1 MADVK
6 NPMRKSVI
14 HTDMK
19 TREIAKILRKNS
31 TLGEMKLWKEL
42 RGKKMLGYEFQRE
55 VPIGKYIVDFYCPA
69 LHLAIEIDGVTHIS
83 DDIYRTDRER
93 DATLGKTDL
102 HFLRF
107 TDDTVRNDIKS
118 VLVEIELWIKEH
130 SKRKKIMENHPST
143 RSQQ

>member
-1 MADVK
+1 
-6 NPMRKSVI
+6 MRKSVI
-14 HTDMK
+14 HTDPKMK
-19 TREIAKILRKNS
+19 EIAKILRKNS
-31 TLGEMKLWKEL
+31 TLGEMMLWKEL

-107 TDDTVRNDIKS
+107 TDDTVRNDMKS
-118 VLVEIELWIKEH
+118 VLVEISMWIKEH
-130 SKRKKIMENHPST
+130 SKRKKIMQNPPAA